1 MESVFI
7 MVVLI
12 VLIACST
19 SVIEKYLKTRRLER
33 ETDLDDDVYH
43 ELDNLRGRV
52 EVLEKI
58 VTDQKYDLAGEIN
71 RLERLA

>member
-19 SVIEKYLKTRRLER
+19 SLAEKYLKTRRLER

-58 VTDQKYDLAGEIN
+58 VTDKKYELSDEIN
-71 RLERLA
+71 RLERRA

>member
-12 VLIACST
+12 VLIST
-19 SVIEKYLKTRRLER
+19 CAGVMNNYLKTKRVAATAAPSDEVFAELEGLR
-33 ETDLDDDVYH
+33 E
-43 ELDNLRGRV
+43 RV

-58 VTDQKYDLAGEIN
+58 VTDDKYHLNQEIN
-71 RLERLA
+71 RLEQQG